1 VPLPAKLC
9 ADAIQVQAGIGG
21 WVHGPRQIR
30 RAAAVAAADLQHF
43 SAGEIHLGCRAV
55 IELDGKPIGLIG
67 RCQLQGHR
75 RVFFISVV
83 EEQHIVSSEQSAE
96 DSVTVFEAQIQDFQ
110 QDWVAVQPVDQSF
123 GRSPL
128 QTAIVSGAT
137 PAPW

>member
-1 VPLPAKLC
+1 MGNRSDSS
-9 ADAIQVQAGIGG
+9 DAASCRAIGG
-21 WVHGPRQIR
+21 GSFYAEVGDSTSSRGRGVRQR
-30 RAAAVAAADLQHF
+30 R
-43 SAGEIHLGCRAV
+43 
-55 IELDGKPIGLIG
+55 
-67 RCQLQGHR
+67 R